1 MGVVSPLYYDLEGER
16 LKPFPLYALLKAS
29 MEENRQI
36 TVLGLG
42 NILLKDEGFGVHF
55 VKWFSERHNYRESV
69 RILDG
74 GTLGYRL
81 LDIITSSSHVIVIDA
96 IKIEDE
102 PGAIY
107 RFTREEME
115 LRMPEPTTA
124 HEVEF
129 PDVLFMAELMGEFPE
144 VTFLCIVPQC
154 YGTMDLEMSPVMNN
168 AFLKMERLL
177 LDELERFGI
186 HDQGAC

>member
-1 MGVVSPLYYDLEGER
+1 MAEQ
-16 LKPFPLYALLKAS
+16 K
-29 MEENRQI
+29 QI

-55 VKWFSERHNYRESV
+55 IRWFTERHAFGDEV

-81 LDIITSSSHVIVIDA
+81 LDIVTDSRVLIVIDV
-96 IKIEDE
+96 IKIGEE

-107 RFTREEME
+107 RFTRDEMR
-115 LRMPEPTTA
+115 LKMPDPTTA

-129 PDVLFMAELMGEFPE
+129 PDVLSMADLMDECPE
-144 VTFLCIVPQC
+144 VVFLCIVPGR
-154 YGTMDLEMSPVMNN
+154 YGMMELDMTPGMND
-168 AFLKMERLL
+168 AFPAMEGLL
-177 LDELERFGI
+177 LEELAKLGVLP
-186 HDQGAC
+186 DKVS

>member
-1 MGVVSPLYYDLEGER
+1 MVREKRE
-16 LKPFPLYALLKAS
+16 
-29 MEENRQI
+29 QI

-55 VKWFSERHNYRESV
+55 VRWFSERHNWGEDV

-81 LDIITSSSHVIVIDA
+81 LDIIASSSHVIVIDA
-96 IKIEDE
+96 IKIDDE

-107 RFTREEME
+107 RFTKEEME

-129 PDVLFMAELMGEFPE
+129 PDVLFMAELMGESPE

-154 YGTMDLEMSPVMNN
+154 YGTMDIEMSPVMNDS
-168 AFLKMERLL
+168 FPKMERFL
-177 LDELERFGI
+177 LDELERYGI
-186 HDQGAC
+186 HGKGCADA

>member
-1 MGVVSPLYYDLEGER
+1 LKVLSGGKVEAFPPSVLLMVSMNEH
-16 LKPFPLYALLKAS
+16 KF
-29 MEENRQI
+29 I

-55 VKWFSERHNYRESV
+55 VKWFSERHRFGEAV
-69 RILDG
+69 QILDG

-81 LDIITSSSHVIVIDA
+81 LDIITSTSHLIVVDVIKVD
-96 IKIEDE
+96 DE

-107 RFTREEME
+107 RFTKEEMM

-129 PDVLFMAELMGEFPE
+129 PDVLFMAELAGESPE
-144 VTFLCIVPQC
+144 VTFLCIVPEC
-154 YGTMDLEMSPVMNN
+154 YGTMELEMTPVMVE
-168 AFLKMERLL
+168 AFPKMEMLL
-177 LDELERFGI
+177 LQELAGHGIKADEVR
-186 HDQGAC
+186 